1 MNSSHTSTMLRDH
14 DSARRDGVPARA
26 AQLLARGP
34 ARMKSPSARW
44 AVNVLAIA
52 GAALMVWSGVIH
64 LQLWS
69 DGYRSISVI
78 GPLFLIQGIGSIA
91 LAVAQPSSAAWSCW
105 RPGRSTM
112 AATAAGLLLSA
123 GIGLFGYQESLAVP
137 YAMSSLVVE
146 FAGAAV
152 LAAASALVLAARP
165 DPGRYGA
172 STPRQPVQA
181 SGTPLSRWPGPL
193 PAIAAENFPVHPLR
207 SNLFP
212 AVTRMYCVRIVG
224 TSTDE
229 LPDETLLAGLG
240 AGDAELSLAFV
251 RRFQGLVFGVAM
263 TVIGDTVT
271 AEDVAQ
277 QAFEQAWRHAQV
289 FDARRGSVRAWLR
302 TITHNLAV
310 DVVRSRT
317 SEPMDPDDLPAILT
331 AVTDTPERVAE
342 AHDNAAELRRTLAR
356 LPEPQARAV
365 AMAGIYGMTA
375 QQVADSEHVPLGT
388 AKTRIRDG
396 MQKLRAA
403 YLPEEAGN
411 E

>member
-1 MNSSHTSTMLRDH
+1 
-14 DSARRDGVPARA
+14 
-26 AQLLARGP
+26 
-34 ARMKSPSARW
+34 
-44 AVNVLAIA
+44 
-52 GAALMVWSGVIH
+52 
-64 LQLWS
+64 
-69 DGYRSISVI
+69 
-78 GPLFLIQGIGSIA
+78 
-91 LAVAQPSSAAWSCW
+91 
-105 RPGRSTM
+105 
-112 AATAAGLLLSA
+112 
-123 GIGLFGYQESLAVP
+123 
-137 YAMSSLVVE
+137 
-146 FAGAAV
+146 
-152 LAAASALVLAARP
+152 
-165 DPGRYGA
+165 
-172 STPRQPVQA
+172 
-181 SGTPLSRWPGPL
+181 
-193 PAIAAENFPVHPLR
+193 
-207 SNLFP
+207 
-212 AVTRMYCVRIVG
+212 MYCVRIVG
-224 TSTDE
+224 TSTDQ

-251 RRFQGLVFGVAM
+251 RRFQGLVFGVAIA
-263 TVIGDTVT
+263 VVGDTAT

-289 FDARRGSVRAWLR
+289 FDSRRGSVRAWLR

-310 DVVRSRT
+310 DAVRART
-317 SEPMDPDDLPAILT
+317 SAPMDPDDLPAILT

-375 QQVADSEHVPLGT
+375 QQIADSERIPLGT